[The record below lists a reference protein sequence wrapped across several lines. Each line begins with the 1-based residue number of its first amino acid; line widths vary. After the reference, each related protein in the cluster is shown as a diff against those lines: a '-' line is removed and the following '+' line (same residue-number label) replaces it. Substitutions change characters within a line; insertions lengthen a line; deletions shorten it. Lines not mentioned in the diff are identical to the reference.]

1 MFDVGKRIKERR
13 LELGLSAEELA
24 PMVGLSAATIYRYE
38 NGEIKKVNTTKLQ
51 PFAKALKTTEAYLM
65 GWSEKI
71 ENNQEVQEDNELLEL
86 RESMR
91 RNPKIRILFS
101 AARGIK
107 EEHIELA
114 TAMLN
119 ALKGNDDSLE

>member
-13 LELGLSAEELA
+13 IELGLSAEELA
-24 PMVGLSAATIYRYE
+24 PMVGLSPATIYRYE

-71 ENNQEVQEDNELLEL
+71 ENNQEVQEDDELYEL
-86 RESMR
+86 REAMR
-91 RNPKIRILFS
+91 RNPKVRILFS